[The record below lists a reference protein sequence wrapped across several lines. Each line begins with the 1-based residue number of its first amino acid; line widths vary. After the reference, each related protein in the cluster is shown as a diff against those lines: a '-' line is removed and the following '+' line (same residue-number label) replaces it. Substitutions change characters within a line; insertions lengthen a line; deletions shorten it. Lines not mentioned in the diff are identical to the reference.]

1 MNKTLMKILI
11 LGANDY
17 QVTIILRAK
26 AMGLYTVVCDPRDY
40 MPGFAIA
47 DTFYQVDCFDVDKI
61 VEIGKKEHVIG
72 IITNSEYLLNTMS
85 LIASKLHLRSL
96 DVETINLFCDKFLM
110 REHCKKIGINQPEYQ
125 YCSNLQEAIAF
136 FKRLKKKCIIK
147 PLDNCGSKG
156 VYSINTQK
164 ELEQHFGD
172 SLSNAYYKG
181 GVLIEE
187 YIEGTEFTV
196 DGIKTSNGHK
206 CLAISEKK
214 HYEHNEN
221 VACRLYFSN
230 QSSKYDYSLL
240 RQQNDLL
247 VDSANLPF
255 SLTHA
260 EYKFY
265 NGKFYL
271 IEIQAR
277 GGGSFIASD
286 IVPYIS
292 GIDVYTKYIE
302 WCVGK
307 DVIISFSYDELS
319 ERCAV
324 LNFFDSDVDEGV
336 VSAIEGEGLLRNK
349 TKRYFLKFNIGD
361 RVLKVTNDATRI
373 GYYIACEENDKK
385 LKQLMSDIKNEFKII
400 LNNEKR

>member
-1 MNKTLMKILI
+1 MKILI

-17 QVTIILRAK
+17 QITIILRAK

-47 DTFYQVDCFDVDKI
+47 DTFYKVDCFDVDKI

-72 IITNSEYLLNTMS
+72 VITNSEYLLNTMS
-85 LIASKLHLRSL
+85 LIASKLHLRAL
-96 DVETINLFCDKFLM
+96 DVETISLFCNKYLM
-110 REHCKKIGINQPEYQ
+110 RKHCNKIGVNQPEYQ
-125 YCSNLQEAIAF
+125 YCYNLQEAIDF
-136 FKRLKKKCIIK
+136 FRRLKKKCIIK

-156 VYSINTQK
+156 VYSIITQQD
-164 ELEQHFGD
+164 LERNFD
-172 SLSNAYYKG
+172 ECLSNACYKK

-196 DGIKTSNGHK
+196 DGVKTSNGHK
-206 CLAISEKK
+206 CLAISEKT

-230 QSSKYDYSLL
+230 QSSKYDFSLL

-247 VDSANLPF
+247 VNSIHIPF
-255 SLTHA
+255 CLTHA
-260 EYKFY
+260 EYKFC

-277 GGGSFIASD
+277 GGGCFIASD

-324 LNFFDSDVDEGV
+324 LNFFDSDVDEGIV
-336 VSAIEGEGLLRNK
+336 CEIKGEELLKNK
-349 TKRYFLKFNIGD
+349 TKRYFLKFNTGD
-361 RVLKVTNDATRI
+361 RILKVTNDATRI
-373 GYYIACEENDKK
+373 GYYIACEENDKE
-385 LKQLMSDIKNEFKII
+385 LKHLMSDIKNEFKII
-400 LNNEKR
+400 LNNEER